1 MHDRRRAIGQPP
13 HSWPVEVFRPR
24 AAAHRVGRAP
34 IRQDVRVDDYEL
46 IDVGDGARLERFADH
61 VVDRPHAGALEPRR
75 TPGRWAEADL
85 RFDRDRGW
93 SGPGLA
99 AAQADWSVRLWET
112 SMSLRPTD
120 AGQVGV
126 FPEHAQQ
133 FGFLA
138 GEVTERIGAGSA
150 VDVLNLFAYTG
161 LATLALAGWGA
172 SVTHVDASR
181 PSVAWARQNA
191 ATNGLAD
198 RPIRWI
204 VEDARAYVR
213 REARRGRRY
222 DGIVLDPPSYGH
234 GGTGTAWQLEDDL
247 AGLLHG
253 CAALLRDDGFILLTA
268 HTEGYGPAKLGA
280 ALRTAIGAGTRAR
293 LGMGEVELA
302 ATSGAG
308 LALGAFALATRRT

>member
-1 MHDRRRAIGQPP
+1 
-13 HSWPVEVFRPR
+13 
-24 AAAHRVGRAP
+24 
-34 IRQDVRVDDYEL
+34 VRVDDYEL

-61 VVDRPHAGALEPRR
+61 VVDRPHAGAFEPRR

-99 AAQADWSVRLWET
+99 AAQADWNVRLWET
-112 SMSLRPTD
+112 TMSLRPTD

-138 GEVTERIGAGSA
+138 GEVTERVGAGSA

-161 LATLALAGWGA
+161 LATVALAGWGA
-172 SVTHVDASR
+172 AVTHVDASR

-191 ATNGLAD
+191 TANGLAD
-198 RPIRWI
+198 RPVRWI

-213 REARRGRRY
+213 REARRGRGY
-222 DGIVLDPPSYGH
+222 DGVVLDPPSYEH
-234 GGTGTAWQLEDDL
+234 GGKGTAWQLAEDL
-247 AGLLHG
+247 AGLLRG
-253 CAALLRDDGFILLTA
+253 CASLLRDDGFILLTA

-280 ALRTAIGAGTRAR
+280 ALRTAFGAGAGTR
-293 LGMGEVELA
+293 LGMGDVELG
-302 ATSGAG
+302 ATSGAS
-308 LALGAFALATRRT
+308 LVLGAYAWASRRT